1 MTEHEAKKRIEELS
15 AALRYHSVKY
25 YVDDSP
31 EIEDYEYDMMLRELR
46 GLEEQYPQFAA
57 ADSPT
62 KIVGGAAAMQFSSV
76 EHAVKME
83 SLLDA
88 FSFDELMAFDKRV
101 FDEVGSVEY
110 SVEPKIDGL
119 SVSLEYENGLFVR
132 GSTRGDGVTGENV
145 TANLM
150 TVKSIPKKIAFKG
163 RLIVRGEVY
172 MPHDSFLRLV
182 ERQENM
188 GEKTAKNP
196 RNAAAGSLR
205 QKNPKITAQREL
217 DIFIFNI
224 QLIEGREVIS
234 HIESL
239 DFLKSLGFSVLP
251 RYKKCASIN
260 EAIAEI
266 ENIGAKR
273 GELPFD
279 IDGAVIKVDDIA
291 LRDNIGSTSKY
302 PKWAIAYKYP
312 PEEKETVLTN
322 IEINVGRTGA
332 LTPTAEFTP
341 ITLAGTT
348 VSRAVLH
355 NQDFINEKGICI
367 GDTII
372 VRKAGDII
380 PEVVG
385 VSRHAGQN
393 DVFKMPEIC
402 PSCGAHVYRED
413 GEAAVRCTNTDCP
426 AQLLRHLI
434 HYASRD
440 AMDIE
445 GLGPAVLGTLLDK
458 GLISSTLDLYSLKVE
473 DINTLEGFGD
483 KSAENLISAIN
494 KSKTAEFYR
503 FIYALG
509 IRHIGNKAAKLLV
522 GKFNSIDAILSA
534 KVEEIAEIEGFG
546 LIMAQSVYDYMSMPE
561 TVKMI
566 EKFKSIGVNM
576 ECEATALG
584 DTRFEGKTF
593 VLTGTLEKYK
603 RSEAAAII
611 ESMGGKTSSSVS
623 KKTDY
628 VLAGESAGSKLDKA
642 NELGVTVISEQ
653 DFEELIK

>member
-251 RYKKCASIN
+251 SYKKCASIN

>member
-132 GSTRGDGVTGENV
+132 GSTRGDGITGENV

-251 RYKKCASIN
+251 SYKKCSSIN

-266 ENIGAKR
+266 ENIGAGR

-402 PSCGAHVYRED
+402 PSCGARVYREE

-445 GLGPAVLGTLLDK
+445 GLGPAVLGSLLDK

-561 TVKMI
+561 TVEMI

-623 KKTDY
+623 KKTDF

-653 DFEELIK
+653 EFEEMIR